1 MRAVKLLALAAVL
14 AAFTA
19 HAAELQAIPEVLPDA
34 NGVTTLTLTV
44 DAARITVPDAV
55 SFTTRSYY
63 YNGAAALMGPTL
75 VLRAGGRLNLTLVNN
90 LVDDS
95 AIDATKAI
103 NTFRHSNTT
112 NVHTHGLH
120 VDPAIDSI
128 FRHAA
133 PGGGTLHYDL
143 PIPADHAPGM
153 HWYHSHTHGSST
165 MHIMGGLVGGMYV
178 EWQTRD
184 AIPTSISSLTKH
196 RMVMQ
201 MLNFAA
207 ETQDGVVSQSCSAAQ
222 AGHNPFKTYSF
233 AELESE
239 SGSLLASNPTYSTT
253 DRLLYTING
262 QYRPTVTVAPGES
275 RLFQMVYAAGSKNPI
290 LIFPSGCGVQNIAF
304 DGVYFD
310 GAPRTVTYLQLIVAS
325 RVEFVMTCETAGTHT
340 VRVRHNGGINNV
352 QTTGG
357 DPLFYVTATGT
368 AQTPATLPT
377 TLSTITRPSYLTDM
391 RAASTTID
399 TRNEVS
405 VAQGGSADCKFQLG
419 VGSNCEAAAGGG
431 GGGGGRGPRAQTT
444 CAYNEFAGQRGTT
457 STTPYEFTM
466 RVGQTSEWR
475 LHGGGNAPHPLHIH
489 INHYQIQS
497 YSGDD
502 ATLQHW
508 MQPGDWRDTIPLL
521 NGIITVR
528 FVADAIAGET
538 VMHCHE
544 LNHEDKG
551 LMGTFLI
558 QPALASATTTTAAAA
573 AATTTAA
580 GGVAAP
586 PPTTTAAAAA
596 TTTAA
601 PPGSATPTTTT
612 AALPTVSPSGSS
624 PATPLSLAATV
635 LVACLFGLLA

>member
-1 MRAVKLLALAAVL
+1 MRAIKVLALAAFL
-14 AAFTA
+14 AAA
-19 HAAELQAIPEVLPDA
+19 ASAAELQAIPEVQPDA
-34 NGVTTLTLTV
+34 NGVTTATLTV
-44 DAARITVPDAV
+44 NAARITVADAV
-55 SFTTRSYY
+55 TFTTRAYH
-63 YNGAAALMGPTL
+63 YNGAAALMGPTF

-90 LVDDS
+90 LEDDS

-128 FRHAA
+128 FRHAS
-133 PGGGTLHYDL
+133 PGGGTLHYDM

-178 EWQTRD
+178 EWQARD
-184 AIPTSISSLTKH
+184 NIPTSLSSLTSH
-196 RMVMQ
+196 RIVMQ

-207 ETQDGVVSQSCSAAQ
+207 ETDNGVVTQSCTNANAAF
-222 AGHNPFKTYSF
+222 NPFKTYSF

-239 SGSLLASNPTYSTT
+239 SGSLLASSPTYHATT
-253 DRLLYTING
+253 DRFFYTING
-262 QYRPTVTVAPGES
+262 QWRPTVTVAPGES
-275 RLFQMVYAAGSKNPI
+275 RLFQFVYAAGSKNPA
-290 LIFPSGCGVQNIAF
+290 LIFPSGCAVQNIAF

-325 RVEFVMTCETAGTHT
+325 RVEFVMTCNTAGTHT
-340 VRVRHNGGINNV
+340 VRVRTNGNINNV

-357 DPLFYVTATGT
+357 DPLFYVTATGAT
-368 AQTPATLPT
+368 QSSATLPATLA
-377 TLSTITRPSYLTDM
+377 SITRPSYLTDM
-391 RAASTTID
+391 RATTTTID

-405 VAQGGSADCKFQLG
+405 VAQGGSDDCKFHLG
-419 VGSNCEAAAGGG
+419 VGSNCEAGAAA
-431 GGGGGRGPRAQTT
+431 GGRGPRAQTT
-444 CAYNEFAGQRGTT
+444 CAFNEFAGQRGTA
-457 STTPYEFTM
+457 SATPYEFSM

-497 YSGDD
+497 YSGAD

-508 MQPGDWRDTIPLL
+508 MQVGDWRDTVPLL
-521 NGIITVR
+521 HGIITIR

-558 QPALASATTTTAAAA
+558 QPALASATTTAAATV

-580 GGVAAP
+580 GAVAQP
-586 PPTTTAAAAA
+586 PATT

-601 PPGSATPTTTT
+601 PVVTTASTVAPTTTT
-612 AALPTVSPSGSS
+612 APIVAVPSGTTSSS
-624 PATPLSLAATV
+624 PAVQSSWIGAAIAAVACAIV
-635 LVACLFGLLA
+635 LVL